1 MTRLEWGVVGERFY
15 ETGVDR
21 GVLYVTDGDGV
32 AWNGLVSV
40 SEAPTGGE
48 SRPYY
53 LDGVKYLNLSSGEEF
68 EATIEA
74 YTYPDEFI
82 QCEGTAAI
90 QNGLFV
96 TQQSKK
102 AFGLA
107 YRTRIGND
115 VNGTD
120 HGYKIHLVYNA
131 LAGPS
136 PRGNLTIS
144 DTAEAFNFTWQITT
158 KPPSTREFKP
168 ASHFII
174 DSRETP
180 GDLLAILEDILYG
193 ASGTSPRLPSVSELL
208 FIFNSYNTSIFDA
221 GGPIE
226 PYYSTLDGGRPP
238 STVQSSTV
246 DGGVP

>member
-21 GVLYVTDGDGV
+21 GVLYILDGDAV

-48 SRPYY
+48 PNPYY
-53 LDGVKYLNLSSGEEF
+53 LDGVKYLNLSSGEEY

-74 YTYPDEFI
+74 YTYPDEFA
-82 QCEGTAAI
+82 QCEGVASI
-90 QNGLFV
+90 RNGLFV

-102 AFGLA
+102 SFGLA
-107 YRTRIGND
+107 YRTKIGND
-115 VNGTD
+115 VNGVD
-120 HGYKIHLVYNA
+120 HGYKIHLVYGA

-136 PRGNLTIS
+136 PRGHLTIS
-144 DTAEAFNFTWQITT
+144 DTSEALNFSWQITT
-158 KPPSTREFKP
+158 KPPAINEYKP

-174 DSRETP
+174 DSMDTP
-180 GDLLAILEDILYG
+180 GELLAIIEDILYG
-193 ASGTSPRLPSVSELL
+193 KVDAAPRLPSVSELL
-208 FIFNSYNTSIFDA
+208 FIFNSYDTTIFDA
-221 GGPIE
+221 GAPTE

-238 STVQSSTV
+238 ASAQSSTV